1 MRKHLSTLS
10 SRYFLSFVV
19 SFLLLVPSILSG
31 SELPPAGE
39 QYAALADPNPAP
51 VKKTKLTE
59 DMVLIPAGDFTA
71 GMDPDTGYQECLKH
85 AKSCEPEWYRH
96 EAPVH
101 EVWIDAFYMDKYEV
115 TQEKYER
122 IIGKNPS
129 RYKGANLPV
138 ERVIW
143 EEANEYCEKVGKRL
157 PTEAEWEK
165 AARGKVDTIYPWGNE
180 VESNKANFCDVN
192 CKNYAKAHQFDD
204 GYKATAPV
212 GSYPPNGY
220 GLYDMAGNVW
230 EWVSDWYNKNYYQ
243 NVPRR
248 NPKGPVKGH
257 RRAIRGG
264 SFGNNASGMRIAGRS
279 WAHNTRVSRRG
290 FRCALDGPLGPS
302 SGMEYPEKNFFAPAF
317 DLWSLGG
324 EKIQLFDYRGKVVF
338 INFWATWCVPCK
350 TEMASMEKLYRQ
362 FKGLDFEMLAISVD
376 QDTSLIKP
384 YLKEY
389 NLTFPVLLD
398 PGSKVAR
405 KKYKTAGLPNT
416 FIVGK
421 DGIILHK
428 ALGARDWDT
437 EELVRV
443 FEQLTLDN

>member
-31 SELPPAGE
+31 TELPPAGE
-39 QYAALADPNPAP
+39 QYAALADPNPAH

-59 DMVLIPAGDFTA
+59 DMILIPAGDFTA

-101 EVWIDAFYMDKYEV
+101 EVWVDAFYMDKYEV

-138 ERVIW
+138 EKVNW
-143 EEANEYCEKVGKRL
+143 PEANEYCEKVGKRL

-230 EWVSDWYNKNYYQ
+230 EWVL
-243 NVPRR
+243 
-248 NPKGPVKGH
+248 
-257 RRAIRGG
+257 
-264 SFGNNASGMRIAGRS
+264 IA
-279 WAHNTRVSRRG
+279 
-290 FRCALDGPLGPS
+290 
-302 SGMEYPEKNFFAPAF
+302 
-317 DLWSLGG
+317 
-324 EKIQLFDYRGKVVF
+324 
-338 INFWATWCVPCK
+338 
-350 TEMASMEKLYRQ
+350 
-362 FKGLDFEMLAISVD
+362 
-376 QDTSLIKP
+376 
-384 YLKEY
+384 
-389 NLTFPVLLD
+389 
-398 PGSKVAR
+398 
-405 KKYKTAGLPNT
+405 
-416 FIVGK
+416 
-421 DGIILHK
+421 
-428 ALGARDWDT
+428 
-437 EELVRV
+437 
-443 FEQLTLDN
+443 